1 MKILLFVEGKTE
13 NIITQVFLKKW
24 LDSQLDKKI
33 SVKPIVFDGCGDY
46 LKRAGKK
53 SQLHLDNSEVIAI
66 FGLLDLYGLPEKCK
80 GGNTVD
86 EKTNFARKK
95 IIESLPKE
103 CRPKFHQHFAVHE
116 LEAWLLSDP
125 KIFPNEIKLPGCCD
139 NPETVDFDTPPAKLL
154 KELFRKNKKNYS
166 YKKTI
171 DGVNLFKK
179 LSPDTVRDKCP
190 NFKKFTDEILAAAK
204 NAQKRSLPR

>member
-1 MKILLFVEGKTE
+1 MKILLFVEGDTE
-13 NIITQVFLKKW
+13 NKTLPDFLKKW
-24 LDSQLDKKI
+24 LDSKLDNRI
-33 SVKPIVFDGCGDY
+33 SVEPIVFSGCGDY

-86 EKTNFARKK
+86 EKIDFARKR
-95 IIESLPKE
+95 IIESLPEE
-103 CRPKFHQHFAVHE
+103 CRPRFRQHFAVHE

-125 KIFPNEIKLPGCCD
+125 DIFPRGIKLPVECG
-139 NPETVDFDTPPAKLL
+139 NPETVDFDNPPAKLL
-154 KELFRKNKKNYS
+154 KELFRKYKKNYS
-166 YKKTI
+166 YKKTV

-179 LSPDTVRDKCP
+179 LSPKTVRKKCP
-190 NFKKFTDEILAAAK
+190 NFKKFTDEILAAAE